1 VFGLLQGLID
11 AINGAFGGLFS
22 SNGYSELMPG
32 SSFHAV
38 TAAFATQGYW
48 VHADMLNFVG
58 AGEFQRFAVFI
69 YMIALISGMVGMAMG
84 SPPKM
89 YVWFFM
95 GPVLFHFLLGTTSPV
110 MGTAWKVAGVP
121 QEQQEVWKLAEVGL
135 KTMNITERE
144 GLVVNGFSPPS
155 GGVNGNGTVN
165 VSFAFAELDGVV
177 SDTIQEIIKW
187 LGVYKG
193 QSVGS
198 TSGASSTGTGN
209 DTGGRWHLLS
219 NLKWGM
225 LDTIAQARLSSPEL
239 RDSFIT
245 FMASSCGDR
254 FQNGIDSSRYMAAS
268 QSINGTIPPGIF
280 TSGVPTEQYQTDLNK
295 TYSEFNIKLNGT
307 IPTPLAIRRLLYAT
321 KGINNKEISQPG
333 SFRNALLAADGVG
346 EEVKFFKGFTAG
358 GTGPIPI
365 TVNMVTLD
373 ELLQSS
379 GQIQCQHLL
388 DIIVRGFR
396 WEAAGVY
403 TQLVRQLPVGVE
415 NPDEFD
421 NAFLNGWD
429 VRKYP
434 KETLFPATAGAKSWK
449 QIIAEDKNPP
459 KVETPEARRQFMINL
474 ILINMFKNEFLL
486 APNAAARKLR
496 FTSAQSAQNAIEMYQ
511 KTVGSRNKFGEI
523 YSWALMMPYLQGLLL
538 YLLALGY
545 PFACAVMLLPK
556 CSRIIFTWASFWVW
570 AKLWDLGFAIVV
582 LVERSVWA
590 TIGNSSKATQLNPF
604 IAQMLDFGTT
614 VWQGAGAGAKIPDA
628 TKLALVGFKDPA
640 NLKLSM
646 NSYAFLDRC
655 MTLFSNM
662 DLDLQNSYYIYIMA
676 ALYFAVPMMTGQL
689 VLGAKA
695 SLAGSITQAFQ
706 GMANEVGQRAGRAL
720 TQQMSRQAEAANQ
733 AVDQALYAKNLQ
745 NSGLLARALN
755 AQNEGARADLY
766 QRALQE
772 NAQGLGN
779 QERMLSNGFQAR
791 QTDSRYGFEFAT
803 SMLSNPGNTAS
814 SLVMLGTAN
823 AAGAADFFLP
833 VPKPGQATPPKS
845 GAPAQG
851 GTLASDAASPSPN
864 STVSPGAPTSNGSG
878 TVGAFTSGTS
888 GSGQGG
894 PTTGASVTGASSQ
907 QGQGSGPITGSAK
920 SVFGDKINTLT
931 GALMGGVGGGVD
943 MAGKYW
949 GYQLQRDSLDQTT
962 AIAAQRGDIGV
973 ASFYQGGES
982 QRLGRESQYLM
993 NEAKGTAQDNA
1004 WFEKNSYAQGMAAE
1018 LGSLDVNL
1026 PQIGAKSTD
1035 DSYLARSGLAGK
1047 EAQVESFFFSN
1058 SGPDKL
1064 QAMGSSS
1071 DYEARRFSTGLDQY
1085 RSTLQSAF
1093 GTTSLL
1099 QMYNGQVTNGSNEL
1113 RLGINA
1119 MGGFVNQTMGEVGK
1133 NIKDI
1138 AELAKDPLKAG
1149 NVMSQVADPFRSLM
1163 NLTSG
1168 NTPSGGSSQ
1177 PGGSTQPG
1185 SSSASYGG
1193 GRASLPSNAG
1203 FMTEVTGANGQ
1214 KEKKQQTMLE
1224 KR

>member
-1 VFGLLQGLID
+1 MFGILQGLID
-11 AINGAFGGLFS
+11 AINGAFGGLFAN
-22 SNGYSELMPG
+22 NGYSELMPG

-48 VHADMLNFVG
+48 IHADMLNFVG

-144 GLVVNGFSPPS
+144 GLVVNGFAPPS

-165 VSFAFAELDGVV
+165 ISFAFAQLDGVV

-209 DTGGRWHLLS
+209 DTSGRWHLLS

-254 FQNGIDSSRYMAAS
+254 FQSGIDASRYMAAS
-268 QSINGTIPPGIF
+268 QSINGTIPPGVF
-280 TSGVPTEQYQTDLNK
+280 MSGGVTAEQYQADLNK
-295 TYSEFNIKLNGT
+295 TYSEFNRKLNGT
-307 IPTPLAIRRLLYAT
+307 TTTPLAIRRLLYAT
-321 KGINNKEISQPG
+321 KDNGGIDIPQPG
-333 SFRNALLAADGVG
+333 SFRNALLAKDGVG
-346 EEVKFFKGFTAG
+346 EEVKFFKGVILPNGSPVPVAEFL
-358 GTGPIPI
+358 
-365 TVNMVTLD
+365 TLD

-379 GQIQCQHLL
+379 GQIQCGHLL

-415 NPDEFD
+415 NPDQFD

-434 KETLFPATAGAKSWK
+434 KEVLFPATAGAKSWK

-486 APNAAARKLR
+486 APNAAVRKLR

-545 PFACAVMLLPK
+545 PFACAVMLLPR
-556 CSRIIFTWASFWVW
+556 CSKIIFTWASFWVW

-582 LVERSVWA
+582 LFERSVWA

-646 NSYAFLDRC
+646 NSYAFLDRS

-676 ALYFAVPMMTGQL
+676 ALYFAVPMITGQL

-695 SLAGSITQAFQ
+695 SMAGSITQAFQ
-706 GMANEVGQRAGRAL
+706 GMANEVGKKAGDAMQANMTGNMQRAQALQNRAYAL
-720 TQQMSRQAEAANQ
+720 KAIEQGTLANGEKFDFSQGILGAQNTAARNNLNVGAMGAQATGLRNMQGMVDVGQRLGSRNLQYETEMASMLANPNTAIAFLANQ
-733 AVDQALYAKNLQ
+733 AVRNNGQGLPTKRDLQNVVNGNPGNLHMTPAVAQGLLESEIWNGDSMDRGKLQAADAARISGGAPAGGASGSGAGGGQGGNPTGVVRSSPQGADHNSSGGFVGASGAGGGAGGQATPGQQFVGAGFFNGKAWVGNSMANFFGTGVDIDSKTGQFVIDSKTLNSQAMTQAQVGGLDQDMARARAYGELLGGAANRGTSMVNGLTQDSALDGQNNFFLEAA
-745 NSGLLARALN
+745 NSGLLAVTNVNNSGQFNTEYGNLVGSG
-755 AQNEGARADLY
+755 Q
-766 QRALQE
+766 
-772 NAQGLGN
+772 LGKD
-779 QERMLSNGFQAR
+779 QQAR
-791 QTDSRYGFEFAT
+791 YLDLTWQGDNSKGIF
-803 SMLSNPGNTAS
+803 
-814 SLVMLGTAN
+814 GTHNQMFN
-823 AAGAADFFLP
+823 AAG
-833 VPKPGQATPPKS
+833 QAY
-845 GAPAQG
+845 GENR
-851 GTLASDAASPSPN
+851 LL
-864 STVSPGAPTSNGSG
+864 
-878 TVGAFTSGTS
+878 GAF
-888 GSGQGG
+888 
-894 PTTGASVTGASSQ
+894 
-907 QGQGSGPITGSAK
+907 
-920 SVFGDKINTLT
+920 
-931 GALMGGVGGGVD
+931 
-943 MAGKYW
+943 
-949 GYQLQRDSLDQTT
+949 RDS
-962 AIAAQRGDIGV
+962 A
-973 ASFYQGGES
+973 EPWK
-982 QRLGRESQYLM
+982 LG
-993 NEAKGTAQDNA
+993 NA
-1004 WFEKNSYAQGMAAE
+1004 LGNANTEYKNNFA
-1018 LGSLDVNL
+1018 
-1026 PQIGAKSTD
+1026 
-1035 DSYLARSGLAGK
+1035 
-1047 EAQVESFFFSN
+1047 
-1058 SGPDKL
+1058 
-1064 QAMGSSS
+1064 
-1071 DYEARRFSTGLDQY
+1071 
-1085 RSTLQSAF
+1085 
-1093 GTTSLL
+1093 
-1099 QMYNGQVTNGSNEL
+1099 
-1113 RLGINA
+1113 
-1119 MGGFVNQTMGEVGK
+1119 
-1133 NIKDI
+1133 
-1138 AELAKDPLKAG
+1138 
-1149 NVMSQVADPFRSLM
+1149 
-1163 NLTSG
+1163 
-1168 NTPSGGSSQ
+1168 
-1177 PGGSTQPG
+1177 
-1185 SSSASYGG
+1185 
-1193 GRASLPSNAG
+1193 
-1203 FMTEVTGANGQ
+1203 TGANGGVATWGLDGGYNFATANGLGAPLATYGGADAKTRTDGVGAASLPAGADNRPRVDIPMARVDQ
-1214 KEKKQQTMLE
+1214 GPKDEDKKPS
-1224 KR
+1224 K